1 LSTQKGILF
10 ILVGNIVGG
19 MIAFFMFSIT
29 VVSVPM
35 LLDRDVDFVTAM
47 ISSVKSVVNNPWQ
60 LLAWA
65 FTIAAFLAFGLLSGL
80 VGLIVVLPLLGHAS
94 WHVYRKLVE
103 A

>member
-1 LSTQKGILF
+1 LF
-10 ILVGNIVGG
+10 ILVGNLVGG
-19 MIAFFMFSIT
+19 VIAFAVFSFT

-35 LLDRDVDFVTAM
+35 LLDRDVDFITAM
-47 ISSVKSVVNNPWQ
+47 IASVKAVKLNPWPM
-60 LLAWA
+60 LAWA
-65 FTIAAFLAFGLLSGL
+65 FAIAAFLAFGLLSGL